1 MFELNA
7 QAPIASML
15 LNLAT
20 IKESYAPYAQEY
32 KQLYS

>member
-1 MFELNA
+1 
-7 QAPIASML
+7 ML